1 MGKSVLQEQKRKTL
15 KERENLGERR
25 GTCVR
30 ESTVSSEGKE
40 QFSSQGV
47 QSLS

>member
-25 GTCVR
+25 GTCER
-30 ESTVSSEGKE
+30 EGTASSAGKE
-40 QFSSQGV
+40 QLSSQGV